1 VSPRHVVVD
10 ANVLLSFLVE
20 RNASQ
25 RESAK
30 ALLVRA
36 EEGDIVAVVTQ
47 FVIFEIAYVLQSFY
61 GTSAGQIATLL
72 RELIALP
79 GVLLIDHCSW
89 KTVFEYWPDQVPTIA
104 DAAIVAITVLN
115 RYDAIATFDRKMM
128 KKMKSI
134 GVESYW

>member
-1 VSPRHVVVD
+1 MSPRHVVVD

-30 ALLVRA
+30 ALLVSA

-61 GTSAGQIATLL
+61 GTPAREIATLL

-79 GVLLIDHCSW
+79 GVLLIDPCSW
-89 KTVFEYWPDQVPTIA
+89 KTVFEYWPDQVPALA
-104 DAAIVAITVLN
+104 DAAIVAIAVSN

-128 KKMKSI
+128 KKMKLI

>member
-1 VSPRHVVVD
+1 VTPRHVVVD

-30 ALLVRA
+30 ALLVSA
-36 EEGDIVAVVTQ
+36 EEGDIVAVITQ

-61 GTSAGQIATLL
+61 GTPAGQIATLL

-79 GVLLIDHCSW
+79 GALLIDHCSW
-89 KTVFEYWPDQVPTIA
+89 KTVLEYWPDQVPTID
-104 DAAIVAITVLN
+104 DAAIVAVAVVN

-128 KKMKSI
+128 KKMKPI
-134 GVESYW
+134 GVTSYW

>member
-1 VSPRHVVVD
+1 VTPRHVVVD

-30 ALLVRA
+30 ALLLRA
-36 EEGDIVAVVTQ
+36 EEGDIVAVITQ
-47 FVIFEIAYVLQSFY
+47 FVMFEIAYVLQSFY
-61 GTSAGQIATLL
+61 GTPAGQIATLL

-79 GVLLIDHCSW
+79 GVLVIDDCSW
-89 KTVFEYWPDQVPTIA
+89 KKVLEYWPDQVPTIA
-104 DAAIVAITVLN
+104 DAAIVAVAVVN
-115 RYDAIATFDRKMM
+115 RYDAVATFDQKMM

>member
-1 VSPRHVVVD
+1 VTPRHVVVD

-30 ALLVRA
+30 ALLVSA
-36 EEGDIVAVVTQ
+36 EEGDIVAVITQ
-47 FVIFEIAYVLQSFY
+47 FVMFEIAYVLQSFY
-61 GTSAGQIATLL
+61 RTPADQIATLL

-79 GVLLIDHCSW
+79 GVLLSDDCSW
-89 KTVFEYWPDQVPTIA
+89 KKVLEYWPDHVPTIA
-104 DAAIVAITVLN
+104 DAAIVAVAVVN
-115 RYDAIATFDRKMM
+115 GYDAVATFDQKMM